1 MRRGWHAVVAAPGPF
16 TAVDYRDRVAGLG
29 VAGGAVVSGSFQGF
43 DQSYLVGA
51 LAALDP
57 TLVGVTQLR
66 PPTRGRE
73 HTAAPGRAWRQDQ
86 GHRIRAGDP
95 QSGQRDPAI
104 MAVNPSAL
112 MVGSDLPSTR
122 ARRPFRDED
131 FDLVRQVLD
140 PAQVRAVFWDN
151 AASLCLNA

>member
-29 VAGGAVVSGSFQGF
+29 VAGAAVVSGSFQGF

-66 PPTRGRE
+66 AQTRGRE
-73 HTAAPGRAWRQDQ
+73 PHCWAWPSVASRSRPPD
-86 GHRIRAGDP
+86 
-95 QSGQRDPAI
+95 SG
-104 MAVNPSAL
+104 
-112 MVGSDLPSTR
+112 G
-122 ARRPFRDED
+122 
-131 FDLVRQVLD
+131 
-140 PAQVRAVFWDN
+140 
-151 AASLCLNA
+151 